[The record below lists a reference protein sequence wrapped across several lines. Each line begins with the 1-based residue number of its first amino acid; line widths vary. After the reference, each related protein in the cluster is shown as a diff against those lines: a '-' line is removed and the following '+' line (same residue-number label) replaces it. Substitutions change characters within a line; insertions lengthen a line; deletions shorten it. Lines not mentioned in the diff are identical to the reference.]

1 MTAPRGKRAAGGT
14 AAAGLAF
21 AFALAAAAL
30 AAPRVAAAAEEGG
43 VAYAIQPRKF
53 LLSHEFSFNVGV
65 LPMDAF
71 YKGVA
76 LGAAYTYHF
85 GEAVAWEV
93 AQFTYSVNVDT
104 PLLGRLRNEFAV
116 EPIPEPRLRYLGTTS
131 LVLKP
136 FFGKMAFSNR
146 TILHLE
152 LFFVVGGGIAKPSS
166 PAIHP
171 TIDIGAGLRFFG
183 WKHVSFRL
191 DVRDYMAIDGLDLIH
206 YLCITI
212 GVSPAFG
219 DIRASRE
226 AKRAKEKGEE
236 G

>member
-1 MTAPRGKRAAGGT
+1 MRRAAPRLVAAALALGLAWGVAGGT
-14 AAAGLAF
+14 A
-21 AFALAAAAL
+21 
-30 AAPRVAAAAEEGG
+30 RAAEEGG
-43 VAYAIQPRKF
+43 VAYAIQPRTF
-53 LLSHEFSFNVGV
+53 LLSHEFDFNVGV

-76 LGAAYTYHF
+76 LGASYTYHF

-93 AQFTYSVNVDT
+93 AQFTYSINVDT
-104 PLLGRLRNEFAV
+104 PLLGRLRNDFQV
-116 EPIPEPRLRYLGTTS
+116 EPIPEPRLRYIGTSS

-146 TILHLE
+146 SIIHIE
-152 LFFVVGGGIAKPSS
+152 MFFVVGGGISKPSS
-166 PAIHP
+166 PAVYP
-171 TIDIGAGLRFFG
+171 TVDIGAGLRFFG
-183 WKHVSFRL
+183 WKHVSFRF
-191 DVRDYMAIDGLDLIH
+191 DVRDYVGFDGFH
-206 YLCITI
+206 PKHFLCISI

-226 AKRAKEKGEE
+226 AKKAKGDE